1 VLFIMSK
8 GNLLKFILGSAEKGL
23 LTWYFLCQYGKS
35 MLNNRLL
42 LLHFRFF
49 TSLGVLTLII
59 PSVYSVLLDS
69 EQNYIP
75 SSSSSQVR
83 SESNTQRQ
91 NLFAP
96 DDSLKG
102 SGQSDLRTKE
112 GYYITVKSSTCQRND
127 LDVFMRR

>member
-23 LTWYFLCQYGKS
+23 LTWYFWCQYGKS
-35 MLNNRLL
+35 MLKNRLL